1 MDKIEELMKMM
12 EHPELYPDEKWKD
25 MLRDEECRIYYNLMS
40 KTDSAVNDPTVSDKD
55 IDEEW
60 HKLEVQHYAPT
71 KNRILLWYKIAA
83 VFVGLT
89 LISSFAIAAIKGG
102 WFRHTPAPQTAH
114 TPSAIRTIDTIKAES
129 RTKARDTLAVKTSKP
144 VIRQYEDDTLE
155 NILDEMSDY
164 YQVKIE
170 YENTDARRLRLFF
183 KWDQSYRID
192 EIVDQLNNFQ
202 QFHISLENKTLVV
215 E

>member
-1 MDKIEELMKMM
+1 MDKIEELIKMM
-12 EHPELYPDEKWKD
+12 EHPEQYPDEKWKD

-60 HKLEVQHYAPT
+60 RKLKVRHYSPK
-71 KNRILLWYKIAA
+71 KNRIVLWYKIAA
-83 VFVGLT
+83 AFVGLI
-89 LISSFAIAAIKGG
+89 LISSFAIAAIRGG
-102 WFRHTPAPQTAH
+102 WFRHTPVSQPAH
-114 TPSAIRTIDTIKAES
+114 IPSAIRATDTINAKA
-129 RTKARDTLAVKTSKP
+129 RTKAKDTLVVKTDKP
-144 VIRQYEDDTLE
+144 AIRQYEDDTLE
-155 NILDEMSDY
+155 NILDEMSGY

-170 YENTDARRLRLFF
+170 YENTDAKRLRLFF

>member
-12 EHPELYPDEKWKD
+12 EHPEQYPDEKWKD
-25 MLRDEECRIYYNLMS
+25 ILRDEECRIYYNLMS
-40 KTDSAVNDPTVSDKD
+40 KVDSVVNDPTVSDKD

-60 HKLEVQHYAPT
+60 HKLEIQHYALK
-71 KNRILLWYKIAA
+71 KNRIVLWHKIAA
-83 VFVGLT
+83 AFLGFV
-89 LISSFAIAAIKGG
+89 LISSFAIAAIRGG
-102 WFRHTPAPQTAH
+102 WFRHTPAPQIAH
-114 TPSAIRTIDTIKAES
+114 APSAIRTIDTIKVKSHTSAKE
-129 RTKARDTLAVKTSKP
+129 TLAGKTDKP

-155 NILDEMSDY
+155 NILDEMSNY

>member
-12 EHPELYPDEKWKD
+12 EHPEQYPDEKWKD
-25 MLRDEECRIYYNLMS
+25 VLRDEECREYYNLMS
-40 KTDSAVNDPTVSDKD
+40 KTDSAVGDQEVSDKD

-60 HKLEVQHYAPT
+60 GKFVTRYDMPKGKRMVFWHKMAAVFAGLVLISGLA
-71 KNRILLWYKIAA
+71 IAA
-83 VFVGLT
+83 V
-89 LISSFAIAAIKGG
+89 KGG
-102 WFRHTPAPQTAH
+102 WFHSPQPSSSPAVMKTA
-114 TPSAIRTIDTIKAES
+114 D
-129 RTKARDTLAVKTSKP
+129 TSKVGHNDTVTEDTVVAKKDNP

-164 YQVKIE
+164 YKVKIE
-170 YENTDARRLRLFF
+170 YENTDAKRLRLFF

-192 EIVDQLNNFQ
+192 EIVGQLNNFQ